1 MTTYAIQFAGIIL
14 LCITLANFFAPKKMR
29 WTVNLEKT
37 EPVFRQVF
45 IIHCVFLLGG
55 VVAMALLCLL
65 APEWLFIDG
74 LGRALAGFM
83 ALFWGA
89 RVLVQIF
96 YYEKSIKRQ
105 FPCFNII
112 FTVAFIYLA
121 TLFTAIFCRVV
132 FT

>member
-1 MTTYAIQFAGIIL
+1 MTTYAIQLAGIIL

-45 IIHCVFLLGG
+45 IIHCVFLLAC
-55 VVAMALLCLL
+55 VVAMALICLL
-65 APEWLFIDG
+65 KPYWLLIDG
-74 LGRALAGFM
+74 LGQAVTGFI

-89 RVLVQIF
+89 RVLVQFF

-105 FPCFNII
+105 FPFFNIL
-112 FTVAFIYLA
+112 FTTAFGYLFL
-121 TLFTAIFCRVV
+121 LFTAVYFNLI
-132 FT
+132 